1 MKLIKIQICSW
12 ICSVPKI
19 FKPTEINKT
28 HVIAKS
34 HSLSFVQINAHMLN
48 LGQGIRQRKGLET
61 DIEMLYFT
69 HLPSGRTGRGSHLN

>member
-1 MKLIKIQICSW
+1 MDMC
-12 ICSVPKI
+12 CPKKM
-19 FKPTEINKT
+19 FKPTRINIT
-28 HVIAKS
+28 HVVAKS

-48 LGQGIRQRKGLET
+48 LGQGIRRRKGLET